1 MIPFNC
7 VRVAALQRRGDIIVS
22 GLIRLA
28 GKLPSS
34 WLLRATQLRFR
45 YPQIVP
51 LLEWCLERTLR
62 NRDAVIR
69 RGAGEGLRFNCG
81 HGPISFVLGTHELGT
96 QRAFEML
103 VRPGITFYD
112 VGANVGFYC
121 VIVGRLVGS
130 AGRVIAFEPLDDNV
144 RWIEHNARLNGFT
157 NVEARREALGD
168 KDGEASFL
176 VSASS
181 GWGKLA
187 GVGAPPSRM
196 VDDVTVTLRRL
207 DTLVSEGTIPPPDLI
222 KIDIEGAEADFL
234 RGGVNTLRRWRPI
247 LIVDLHGTNAPIAA
261 LLEDLGYISIVLGSQ
276 QSVVDSPWD
285 ACAIAR
291 PAERE
296 DLAPALLE
304 LAAPFAPN

>member
-1 MIPFNC
+1 VN
-7 VRVAALQRRGDIIVS
+7 V
-22 GLIRLA
+22 LIRLA

-34 WLLRATQLRFR
+34 WLLRATQVRFR
-45 YPQIVP
+45 YPWTVP
-51 LLEWCLERTLR
+51 FLEWCLERTFR

-81 HGPISFVLGTHELGT
+81 HGPISFVLGTHELDT
-96 QRAFEML
+96 QRAFELL
-103 VRPGITFYD
+103 VRPGMTFYD

-130 AGRVIAFEPLDDNV
+130 AGRIIAFEPLDDNAL
-144 RWIEHNARLNGFT
+144 WIEHNARLNGFA

-196 VDDVTVTLRRL
+196 VDDVTVRLRRL
-207 DTLVSEGTIPPPDLI
+207 DSLVSESVILPPHLI
-222 KIDIEGAEADFL
+222 KIDIEGTEVDFL
-234 RGGVNTLRRWRPI
+234 RGGGNTLRRCRPI
-247 LIVDLHGTNAPIAA
+247 LVVDLHGTNAPVAA
-261 LLEDLGYISIVLGSQ
+261 LLEELGYISIVLGSQ
-276 QSVVDSPWD
+276 QGVADSPWD
-285 ACAIAR
+285 ACMIAR

-296 DLAPALLE
+296 DLAPALRE
-304 LAAPFAPN
+304 LAALSIPN